1 MRGII
6 IVIIAVLFSGIT
18 NLTGQEK
25 EIVLSSNSAASLVK
39 GIHSDNDGLKKSSV
53 KMVARYKLKQV
64 CPILIEQF
72 ENETS
77 IGYKML
83 IAEVI
88 YDVSCPEIV
97 ESFRTVLKYE
107 TLEELKH
114 FCDLL
119 HENYLFANK

>member
-1 MRGII
+1 MRRLVI
-6 IVIIAVLFSGIT
+6 IVIAVLFSGIT

-25 EIVLSSNSAASLVK
+25 ETVLSSNSVASLAM
-39 GIHSDNDGLKKSSV
+39 GIHSENTGLKKSSM

-64 CPILIEQF
+64 CPVLIDQF

-77 IGYKML
+77 IDYKML

-88 YDVSCPEIV
+88 YDVSCPEMV
-97 ESFRTVLKYE
+97 DSFRTVLKYE
-107 TLEELKH
+107 TLDELKY

-119 HENYLFANK
+119 HQNYLFANR

>member
-1 MRGII
+1 MKRLII
-6 IVIIAVLFSGIT
+6 IVIAVLFSGMT

-25 EIVLSSNSAASLVK
+25 EIVISNNSVASLAD
-39 GIHSDNDGLKKSSV
+39 GIHSENDGLKKSSM

-64 CPILIEQF
+64 CPILIKQF

-77 IGYKML
+77 IEYKML

-88 YDVSCPEIV
+88 YDVSCPEMV
-97 ESFRTVLKYE
+97 DGFRAVLKYE
-107 TLEELKH
+107 TLEELKY